1 MASGLFLAGVDW
13 VVALLKV
20 LSLFI
25 SSQTRTNSDTD
36 VKISDFG
43 FAKRVAHP
51 YSLKTQC
58 GTEGYVAPEI
68 LEHRPAYDVQCDMW
82 SLGVV
87 LYIALGGYRPFR
99 GEPREMIKQIRYGEY
114 KFHKRYWKDISDDGK
129 HLITRMLT
137 VSPALRIT
145 ATLAL
150 QSEWILDEGEDEDD
164 YSEEEE

>member
-1 MASGLFLAGVDW
+1 M
-13 VVALLKV
+13 
-20 LSLFI
+20 
-25 SSQTRTNSDTD
+25 
-36 VKISDFG
+36 KISDFG
-43 FAKRVAHP
+43 FAKRVSHP
-51 YSLKTQC
+51 YSLRTQC

-114 KFHKRYWKDISDDGK
+114 KFHKRYWKDISDDVK

-137 VSPALRIT
+137 VNPALRIT

-150 QSEWILDEGEDEDD
+150 QSDWILDEGEDEEDD

>member
-1 MASGLFLAGVDW
+1 MCQERATHFL
-13 VVALLKV
+13 LLPP
-20 LSLFI
+20 SL
-25 SSQTRTNSDTD
+25 QTFPNSDTD

-43 FAKRVAHP
+43 FAKRVSHP
-51 YSLKTQC
+51 YSLRTQC

-87 LYIALGGYRPFR
+87 LYLVLGGYRPFR

-114 KFHKRYWKDISDDGK
+114 KFHKRYWKEISDDAK

-137 VSPALRIT
+137 VNPALRIT

-150 QSEWILDEGEDEDD
+150 QSDWILDEGDGEGSY
-164 YSEEEE
+164 YSDEEE